1 MEFQQQSAPKLQGL
15 ARRGGS
21 LLLNK
26 YSPQSRSNP
35 KPSISAQRWHPGL
48 ITASV
53 FSMRARYLLLVAAL
67 FSTLLATPAQ
77 AISSQVISIDAP
89 WVYLN
94 AADLSSTKITKNP
107 VKRTYSA
114 EKSITKSSFIVDFTN
129 TPESYRSAISAA
141 VDVWSQYFASQV
153 PVKVEV
159 LWERQASAG
168 NLAAASPGK
177 FHSNFKNIPDK
188 DLWYS
193 SALADALAGEDIE
206 PTIPEVTIR
215 INSTNGPMLY
225 LGTDGNCPRNKYD
238 LMSMILHEMSHGLG
252 FLSNSDYDDLYGYGS
267 IQRPTPFDAYA
278 QLADGRRLMDLDSPS
293 LELGRALTEPLV
305 WSGANGVR
313 ANNGIKPPL
322 YTPKVYET
330 GSSVSHLDEASF
342 LLGTSNSVMTP
353 NLQFGEVFHDP
364 GPLLIAMF
372 EDLLA
377 KPPAGLPYGLPGV
390 PRNVKALVGN
400 RSAILTFDP
409 PTNQRTAQ
417 VSSYVVTINQTGT
430 ESTVTQSPAVISG
443 LVNGST
449 YSFSISAKNE
459 VGLSTGATTNGVIP
473 QSLWKKKVVDAN
485 ADGQYF
491 ATGVFAGKKVIAY
504 ADSQHG
510 LLKLATWDGKKW
522 NKQVVDGDSTIG
534 GRTQNSVASAL
545 SICTYKAKK
554 TEFLNLYYGDL
565 SNKDLRRASFNGK
578 RWSYEVIDGDGAT
591 IQDYREVDRVR
602 TASDVSVANACAITS
617 AGEQVFY
624 RDESQGILL
633 GAVRDG
639 KDWRYEI
646 VDGDNLNDGRTMG
659 DVGFHLKAKVVG
671 QRINL
676 IYDSILQV
684 SNADKSAL
692 RGDVRIATRESAYPE
707 DWKYQAVAE
716 NSEATAV
723 AGYNVALAFGSNIL
737 HAAWFGAAAISL
749 PKPDQIQWSRTGINA
764 SPDTAQTD
772 YFGTPNGP
780 IAVDN
785 SGIIFGCEER
795 LCAYNKLDQ
804 TINLISSANSSST
817 KSAGWITLN
826 KRKYALAANNGK
838 LTLFKR
844 P

>member
-1 MEFQQQSAPKLQGL
+1 MGFQQKSAPKHQGL
-15 ARRGGS
+15 AHRDDS
-21 LLLNK
+21 LPLNK
-26 YSPQSRSNP
+26 CSPQSRTHP
-35 KPSISAQRWHPGL
+35 KPSLSVHRWYPGA

-53 FSMRARYLLLVAAL
+53 FSMRTRSLLLITAL
-67 FSTLLATPAQ
+67 FTTLLVTPAQ
-77 AISSQVISIDAP
+77 AITSQVISIDAP

-94 AADLSSTKITKNP
+94 ASDLSTTNITKNP
-107 VKRTYSA
+107 VRRTYSA
-114 EKSITKSSFIVDFTN
+114 EKSLAKSSFNVDFTN

-141 VDVWSQYFASQV
+141 VDVWSQYFQSQV

-188 DLWYS
+188 DLWYA

-225 LGTDGNCPRNKYD
+225 LGTDGNCPSNKYD
-238 LMSMILHEMSHGLG
+238 LMSMILHEIGHGLG
-252 FLSNSDYDDLYGYGS
+252 FLSNADYDDLYGYGS
-267 IQRPTPFDAYA
+267 IQQPTPFDAYA

-322 YTPKVYET
+322 YTPSEYEG
-330 GSSVSHLDEASF
+330 GSSVSHLNESTF
-342 LLGTSNSVMTP
+342 LQGTSNSVMTP

-372 EDLLA
+372 QDLLA
-377 KPPAGLPYGLPGV
+377 KPPAGLPFGLPGV

-400 RSAILTFDP
+400 KSAILTFDP

-417 VSSYVVTINQTGT
+417 VSSYVITINQTGA

-443 LVNGST
+443 LKNGST
-449 YSFSISAKNE
+449 YSFTISAKNE
-459 VGLSTGATTNGVIP
+459 VGLGVAATTNGVIP
-473 QSLWKKKVVDAN
+473 QPLWKKKVVDAN
-485 ADGQYF
+485 ADGKYF
-491 ATGVFAGKKVIAY
+491 ATGTFAGKEVIAY
-504 ADSQHG
+504 ADSQKG
-510 LLKLATWDGKKW
+510 LLKLATWDGKRW
-522 NKQVVDGDSTIG
+522 NKQVVDGDSSIG

-545 SICTYKAKK
+545 SMCTYKVKK
-554 TEFLNLYYGDL
+554 REFLNIYYGDL
-565 SNKDLRRASFNGK
+565 TKKDLRRASFNGK
-578 RWSYEVIDGDGAT
+578 RWSYEVIDGDGAE
-591 IQDYREVDRVR
+591 IQDYREVDRIR
-602 TASDVSVANACAITS
+602 TASDVSVANACAVTS

-659 DVGFHLKAKVVG
+659 DVGFHLKAEVVD
-671 QRINL
+671 QKINL

-692 RGDVRIATRESAYPE
+692 RGDVRIATRESTYPE
-707 DWKYQAVAE
+707 DWKYQAIAE
-716 NSEATAV
+716 NSEATPV
-723 AGYNVALAFGSNIL
+723 AGYNVALTLDSNIL
-737 HAAWFGAAAISL
+737 YAAWFGAAAISL
-749 PKPDQIQWSRTGINA
+749 PKPDQIQWSRAGIDA
-764 SPDTAQTD
+764 RPDTAKTD

-780 IAVDN
+780 IAVDKA
-785 SGIIFGCEER
+785 GIIFGCEER
-795 LCAYNKLDQ
+795 LCAFNKSDQ
-804 TINLISSANSSST
+804 TVNLISNANSSST
-817 KSAGWITLN
+817 KSAEWITLN

-838 LTLFKR
+838 LTLFKK